1 MTRNKIT
8 VDKPVTNIGIHM
20 VDSSNEFASISFA
33 IVVDPAGLKGA
44 KSDDI
49 VKIWRTAKA
58 RKPKRAAVVGVL
70 LMTLTKIPKDV

>member
-1 MTRNKIT
+1 
-8 VDKPVTNIGIHM
+8 M

-58 RKPKRAAVVGVL
+58 RNPKRAAVVGVL
-70 LMTLTKIPKDV
+70 LMTLTKMPKDV